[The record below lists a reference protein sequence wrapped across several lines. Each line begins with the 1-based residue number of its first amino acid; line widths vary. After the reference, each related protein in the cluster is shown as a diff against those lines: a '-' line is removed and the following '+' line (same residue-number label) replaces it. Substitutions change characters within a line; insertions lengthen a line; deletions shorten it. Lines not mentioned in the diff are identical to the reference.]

1 MFVKMHRIITQ
12 KTCHLFST
20 TAFRWL
26 RVSQLIMR
34 ERIDLSESQNE
45 PLWWKEISLTVFG
58 RGVFTRWCGK
68 TLQWELRPTS
78 VVGRGDSGDI
88 WRCHWRVSQMHKIWE
103 ILNVLLHP
111 VAPPLPRTITKCS
124 MVPVSK
130 LGIRSGQHLQL
141 DKASYKTLL
150 CN

>member
-12 KTCHLFST
+12 KKSHLFST

-78 VVGRGDSGDI
+78 VVGRAYSGDI
-88 WRCHWRVSQMHKIWE
+88 WRCRWRVSQMHKIRE
-103 ILNVLLHP
+103 IRNVLFDF
-111 VAPPLPRTITKCS
+111 VAPPRPHTITKCS